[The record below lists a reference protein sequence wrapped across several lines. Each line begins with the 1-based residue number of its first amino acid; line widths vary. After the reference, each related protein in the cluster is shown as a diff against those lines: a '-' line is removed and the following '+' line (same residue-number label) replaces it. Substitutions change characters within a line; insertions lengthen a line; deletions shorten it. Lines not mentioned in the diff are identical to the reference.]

1 MQSLMSKRTS
11 AWFLLTIVF
20 LELAL
25 VSYYVPQVEASKRKM
40 MKKLKKLKD
49 ILPLLALLKAKKK
62 KILLLPLPIP

>member
-1 MQSLMSKRTS
+1 MQSLISKKSS
-11 AWFLLTIVF
+11 AWFLLAIIF

-49 ILPLLALLKAKKK
+49 ILPLLALLHKKK
-62 KILLLPLPIP
+62 KIILLPLPIP

>member
-1 MQSLMSKRTS
+1 MTPIMGKKTS
-11 AWFLLTIVF
+11 AWFLLAIVC

-25 VSYYVPQVEASKRKM
+25 VSYYVPQAEASKRKM

>member
-1 MQSLMSKRTS
+1 MNSLVSKKSS
-11 AWFLLTIVF
+11 AWFLLALVC
-20 LELAL
+20 LELVL
-25 VSYYVPQVEASKRKM
+25 VSYYVPQAEASKRKM